1 MGRDKILWRREIA
14 NMPIPTTE
22 QINAYEHLP
31 ERIAAAIADLDET
44 QIQFVPAIGE
54 WNIHEVVIHL
64 ADAEAVGH
72 WRIRRALA
80 EQRAELPA
88 YNEEAWASRL
98 SYRIQDRTLALQL
111 FAALRASTAAL
122 LRLLP
127 EDAWQRI
134 ALHAERGEVSVLD
147 LFNTYVEH
155 GETHL
160 QQIEQ
165 LKLANKQ
172 RAQYER

>member
-1 MGRDKILWRREIA
+1 MS
-14 NMPIPTTE
+14 IPTAE
-22 QINAYEHLP
+22 QINAYEQCP
-31 ERIAAAIADLDET
+31 ERIVAAIADLDET
-44 QIQFVPAIGE
+44 QLQFVPAIGE

-64 ADAEAVGH
+64 ADAETLGY

-80 EQRAELPA
+80 EQRTELPS
-88 YNEEAWASRL
+88 YNEEVWTSQL

-111 FAALRASTAAL
+111 FTALRASTAAL

-127 EDAWQRI
+127 ADAWSRI

-147 LFNTYVEH
+147 LFNIYAEH
-155 GETHL
+155 GEGHL

-165 LKLANKQ
+165 LKQAY
-172 RAQYER
+172 RGSTQYKH

>member
-1 MGRDKILWRREIA
+1 VS
-14 NMPIPTTE
+14 IPTLE

-31 ERIAAAIADLDET
+31 ERIMAAIADLDET
-44 QIQFVPAIGE
+44 QLQFVPAIGE

-64 ADAEAVGH
+64 ADAEAVGY

-80 EQRAELPA
+80 EQRSELPA

-111 FAALRASTAAL
+111 FTALRASTAAL
-122 LRLLP
+122 LRLLT

-134 ALHAERGEVSVLD
+134 ALHAERGELSVLD
-147 LFNTYVEH
+147 LFNIYIEH

-165 LKLANKQ
+165 LKQAYRG
-172 RAQYER
+172 RAQDKR